1 MHYIEKNDIDK
12 ATVSTKCVKKRSR
25 MEKVGRTRKSLSL
38 KKKQEDLQNSPQ
50 RSWKKYYLLLKKTSR
65 ALPTIKAYPSLTF

>member
-1 MHYIEKNDIDK
+1 MDK

-50 RSWKKYYLLLKKTSR
+50 RSWKKNIICYLKKPQG
-65 ALPTIKAYPSLTF
+65 LFLQ

>member
-1 MHYIEKNDIDK
+1 MDK

-38 KKKQEDLQNSPQ
+38 KKKTGRPPKQSPEVLE
-50 RSWKKYYLLLKKTSR
+50 KNLICYLKKPHG
-65 ALPTIKAYPSLTF
+65 LFLQ

>member
-12 ATVSTKCVKKRSR
+12 ATLSTKCVKKRSR

-38 KKKQEDLQNSPQ
+38 KKNRKTSKT
-50 RSWKKYYLLLKKTSR
+50 KKYYLLLKKTSR
-65 ALPTIKAYPSLTF
+65 ALPTIKAYPPLTF